1 MKLRVLAPCRTHL
14 CLRTGAL
21 SHRDAAYARLW
32 GDLAQRWEE
41 HEGVKTWN
49 GASVEAAFPHAVG
62 PQPVHGIEYVSIDQ
76 RSRQRSP
83 ELLRVSAALRADTGD
98 GTQEV
103 WDDVWATTRS
113 WAEETDDLEADLARL
128 RQVVHTAAVP
138 FEVHLFDNTLGIL
151 TADVDLDSEADAWRE
166 RPAPLLDLLRVFANA
181 FADRLLA
188 AFYGDYLRQTLEMLA
203 SWEPAG
209 RHQSRFLRSIGASH
223 TPDDV
228 LTTSTEGGNPQA
240 RILWA
245 ARCLDLSSLGDDPVW
260 KRLARLWLQDVGQPR
275 DVERELRRIGVL
287 GETENIKEPGPS
299 RAYSLRWLHYLRR
312 PPLGEEA
319 ETTETRD
326 AESFE
331 GAWSVMIE
339 AQYHYATLDV
349 LNTHLNRV
357 IGRSYLQ
364 RATHRVSRLHDRLE
378 ELMSRTD
385 LLIVSYRDWQKY
397 LPRRQLQVLQEIM
410 TGWDFESIIEQSR
423 RKTEL
428 CAGRIETLHKKSVAR
443 SAFIIDVALIVIGFL
458 SFVSLFLELSQYGR
472 SLLETE
478 GRVDL
483 LARLFSGS
491 TDLLLII
498 ALSLILL
505 LTVLYGFFRR
515 KSLL

>member
-1 MKLRVLAPCRTHL
+1 MKLKVLAPCRTHL

-21 SHRDAAYARLW
+21 SYRDAAYARLW
-32 GDLAQRWEE
+32 GELARSWEE
-41 HEGVKTWN
+41 HDGVKTWN

-83 ELLRVSAALRADTGD
+83 ELVRVSTVLRA
-98 GTQEV
+98 QEI
-103 WDDVWATTRS
+103 WDDVWTTTRS
-113 WAEETDDLEADLARL
+113 WAEDAEELETDLGRL
-128 RQVVHTAAVP
+128 RQVIHTTTVP
-138 FEVHLFDNTLGIL
+138 FGVHLFDNTLGIL
-151 TADVDLDSEADAWRE
+151 TADVDLDSEADVWRE

-188 AFYGDYLRQTLEMLA
+188 AFYGDYLRQTLERLA

-209 RHQSRFLRSIGASH
+209 RHQSRFLRSIGPSH

-228 LTTSTEGGNPQA
+228 LTMSTGGGDPQT

-260 KRLARLWLQDVGQPR
+260 KRLAHLWLHDVGEPR
-275 DVERELRRIGVL
+275 EVERELRRIGVV
-287 GETENIKEPGPS
+287 GETENAEGPNPS
-299 RAYSLRWLHYLRR
+299 REYSLRWLHYLRR
-312 PPLGEEA
+312 PPLVGDA
-319 ETTETRD
+319 ETAQTRD

-364 RATHRVSRLHDRLE
+364 RATQRVRSLHDRLE